1 MSNIHRNNSR
11 HRPRMPLS
19 IRSVEGI
26 IPPDETLEKNND
38 PTKFFALSV
47 PFVPNDQRDL
57 LSFVS
62 ASAQCITEELKALL
76 AFPFEFQCTTR
87 TAKFFHFH
95 GRFNNMCAFIHVHWL
110 PAKFSPCKCCDLN
123 KKRQIQPII
132 WLHCHQPKRKKNA
145 RRCAGK
151 GLTTNE
157 I

>member
-26 IPPDETLEKNND
+26 IPPDETLEKIMSQRNFLLY
-38 PTKFFALSV
+38 KC
-47 PFVPNDQRDL
+47 PFVPNDQRYL
-57 LSFVS
+57 LPFVS

-87 TAKFFHFH
+87 IAKFFHFH

-110 PAKFSPCKCCDLN
+110 PAKFFPCKCCNLN
-123 KKRQIQPII
+123 KKWHYLVALSPT
-132 WLHCHQPKRKKNA
+132 KKKEECQKV
-145 RRCAGK
+145 R
-151 GLTTNE
+151 GLTK
-157 I
+157 